1 MSNND
6 ILAIASISK
15 QISFR
20 KEGGSGPH
28 MDPSLS
34 EGFSWYAGIL
44 IILFFCVSYLHQ
56 VDFMIPVLHTVTLY
70 VMCMR

>member
-1 MSNND
+1 
-6 ILAIASISK
+6 
-15 QISFR
+15 
-20 KEGGSGPH
+20 

-44 IILFFCVSYLHQ
+44 LILFFCVSYLHQ